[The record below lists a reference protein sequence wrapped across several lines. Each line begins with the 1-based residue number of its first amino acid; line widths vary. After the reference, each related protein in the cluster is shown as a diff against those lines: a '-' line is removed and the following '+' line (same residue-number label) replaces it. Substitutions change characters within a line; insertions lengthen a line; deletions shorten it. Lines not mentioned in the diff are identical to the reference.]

1 MKKFFFLMTI
11 CLACM
16 ACDGKEKAVT
26 PPGGIDTFF
35 SEHCVPGY
43 MDGTWQLIGNWP
55 ERELRMRIADDG
67 KRMSYFSMS
76 DDVAEVAEF
85 RRIAEHN
92 GDAGY
97 DREVPEAPFFHVCY
111 AHNLKS
117 IRVVSPD
124 CGFGPDYPAGAPL
137 DAAVTLHVRSLGA
150 FVDSGYTKYYTY
162 AGDDGE
168 MLTDEVAWIEKRLP
182 DLTAT
187 DLKMLVADETNV
199 LSFTIDVM
207 PDDATAKS
215 CTLCVTLQTEED
227 REIAVEGTLV
237 FR

>member
-1 MKKFFFLMTI
+1 
-11 CLACM
+11 
-16 ACDGKEKAVT
+16 
-26 PPGGIDTFF
+26 
-35 SEHCVPGY
+35 
-43 MDGTWQLIGNWP
+43 
-55 ERELRMRIADDG
+55 MR
-67 KRMSYFSMS
+67 
-76 DDVAEVAEF
+76 F
-85 RRIAEHN
+85 R
-92 GDAGY
+92 
-97 DREVPEAPFFHVCY
+97 
-111 AHNLKS
+111 S
-117 IRVVSPD
+117 
-124 CGFGPDYPAGAPL
+124 DYPAGAPL
-137 DAAVTLHVRSLGA
+137 DAAVTLRVRSLGA

-207 PDDATAKS
+207 PDDATAKN